1 MLGHELQLSIY
12 LCTVIYMAKES
23 WLLLNQCHFQLIVN
37 NCPNL
42 ETLIAENTGISKIPH
57 DIGVRLPSL
66 LRILDLEDSN
76 ESKAIPPSIST
87 LLGGM
92 DLCLDIRGNSL
103 EDPPQHI
110 IGEGRD
116 AIFKYL
122 QDNRTSFLP
131 SGIAVTST
139 DSSNAGHADAPHSV
153 RVVPVLKR
161 EIVITRT
168 KKKVCCRDSSRAIW
182 S

>member
-1 MLGHELQLSIY
+1 
-12 LCTVIYMAKES
+12 
-23 WLLLNQCHFQLIVN
+23 LLLNQCHFQLIVN

-42 ETLIAENTGISKIPH
+42 ETLIVENTGISKIPH

-66 LRILDLEDSN
+66 RILDLEDN
-76 ESKAIPPSIST
+76 ESKAIPAPSIST

-92 DLCLDIRGNSL
+92 DLVCLDIRGNSL
-103 EDPPQHI
+103 EDPLQHI
-110 IGEGRD
+110 IDEGRD

-139 DSSNAGHADAPHSV
+139 DSSNAGHADAPQSV

-161 EIVITRT
+161 ENHH
-168 KKKVCCRDSSRAIW
+168 KNEKESML
-182 S
+182 